1 MAAIRVYLLTCRRP
15 ILLRR
20 ALGSLLAQT
29 FTDWVCELHNDAPE
43 DDAPARALAEMA
55 PFDVR
60 FTYHRHDPPLGAVA
74 AFNHCFRGGS
84 EPYAALLEDDNWWE
98 PALLA
103 TLHSALAG
111 EPAATLAWANM
122 RLWRENE
129 DASWED
135 TGTTVWPAG
144 AAPRHFDWPVLLQAF
159 DGLHSNGAM
168 VFRRPDRGQGTV
180 PQSTPFA
187 IIEPVRERAL
197 SGRLLFVPQVLA
209 NYAMTRRSA
218 RSGDRILWAEGQL
231 LLAASFFEEVALT
244 PEAWDELLSLCRQ
257 ATPRRTSML
266 MLLALAGVRRREIMS
281 RVAPADVARF
291 AYDFTSSLRT
301 NIRAL
306 GFRTAHARL
315 WTWLRAETAA
325 RTSEARKAGRTALG
339 AGSLFSKHAADRA
352 RR

>member
-1 MAAIRVYLLTCRRP
+1 
-15 ILLRR
+15 
-20 ALGSLLAQT
+20 
-29 FTDWVCELHNDAPE
+29 
-43 DDAPARALAEMA
+43 
-55 PFDVR
+55 
-60 FTYHRHDPPLGAVA
+60 
-74 AFNHCFRGGS
+74 
-84 EPYAALLEDDNWWE
+84 
-98 PALLA
+98 
-103 TLHSALAG
+103 
-111 EPAATLAWANM
+111 M

-218 RSGDRILWAEGQL
+218 RS
-231 LLAASFFEEVALT
+231 AASFFEEVALT

-325 RTSEARKAGRTALG
+325 RTSEARAWV
-339 AGSLFSKHAADRA
+339 
-352 RR
+352 